1 MDSARRNAN
10 LVLMLAAAIWGFA
23 FVAQRVGMRHLGPL
37 TFNGIRFGLGALAL
51 TPLLIYNLRKQR
63 IVGDL
68 NENSATGKAPNKQPS
83 RAFCL
88 RAGLLTGLLIFG
100 GSTFQQFGVVYTTA
114 GKAGFITSLYVV
126 FVPILGLLTGQ
137 GTGRWTWWGALLAAI
152 GLYLLSIRGWMS
164 IDLGDGLVLIGALF
178 WASHVLAVGKLS
190 GRIDPIRLAVSQ
202 FIVCSLLSLLGALIF
217 ESFQWPA
224 IRAAAVPILYAGILS
239 VGVAYTLQL
248 VGQRHAQPAHAA
260 IILSFEA
267 VYAVI
272 GGWLILNEGLTPRAM
287 IGCALMLAGVFLA
300 QRESGPRDSAV

>member
-51 TPLLIYNLRKQR
+51 TPLLILSLRRQR
-63 IVGDL
+63 LKEAGTEAAIARPR
-68 NENSATGKAPNKQPS
+68 NF
-83 RAFCL
+83 AFCL
-88 RAGLLTGLLIFG
+88 RAGLLTGFLIFG
-100 GSTFQQFGVVYTTA
+100 GSTLQQFGVVYTTA

-137 GTGRWTWWGALLAAI
+137 PTGRWTWWGALIAAV
-152 GLYLLSIRGWMS
+152 GLYLLSIQGWMG
-164 IDLGDGLVLIGALF
+164 IELGDGLVLIGALF

-190 GRIDPIRLAVSQ
+190 DRILPLQLAVTQ
-202 FIVCSLLSLLGALIF
+202 FTVCSLLSLAGALIF

-224 IRAAAVPILYAGILS
+224 IRAAAIPILYAGLLS

-248 VGQRHAQPAHAA
+248 VGQQQARPAHAA
-260 IILSFEA
+260 VILSFEA

-272 GGWLILNEGLTPRAM
+272 GGWLILNEGLTSRAM
-287 IGCALMLAGVFLA
+287 AGCALMLVGVILA
-300 QRESGPRDSAV
+300 QRESGKQEPGG